1 MLSNEEILLLA
12 AISLFGCTKENE
24 SVVITNLSGTDW
36 HETQVWYGQSEKEL
50 EGYSEVGTVRI
61 GQSCMVGTECGM
73 MYIYAKD
80 NRGRVVMSKQKD
92 ATSGSVTIKES
103 DLF

>member
-1 MLSNEEILLLA
+1 MKKLLLLA
-12 AISLFGCTKENE
+12 AISLLGCTKEND
-24 SVVITNLSGTDW
+24 SVIVTNLSGTDW

-61 GQSCMVGTECGM
+61 GQSCMVETDCGM
-73 MYIYAKD
+73 VYIYAKD
-80 NRGRVVMSKQKD
+80 SRGRVVMSKPKD

-103 DLF
+103 DLY